1 MDKMETV
8 GISLYNDY
16 CTSDVQGSPVTMSS
30 NTSVTEPLQISPPS
44 RKAALF
50 ETPKMQ
56 QPQQFNFTYDTDNNY
71 QRTEVENAAQSAA
84 LREKLIHAFRLN
96 RKKQLTL
103 ERINKYNMKLME
115 ELKTPRIKASN
126 CALMVIDFTEQHND
140 PLLPEIWGAPEHN
153 PFRDSVS
160 VKSPQSATQ
169 LQFKHSNTPR
179 NGKHYHSDG
188 NNGKTD
194 SEGCCIIM

>member
-1 MDKMETV
+1 MNKMETV
-8 GISLYNDY
+8 GISLYNDFY
-16 CTSDVQGSPVTMSS
+16 PSNVQGSPVTMSS
-30 NTSVTEPLQISPPS
+30 STSVTEPLQISPPN

-50 ETPKMQ
+50 EIPRLQ
-56 QPQQFNFTYDTDNNY
+56 HPQQFNLTYDTDMNY
-71 QRTEVENAAQSAA
+71 HRTEIENAAQSAA

-126 CALMVIDFTEQHND
+126 CALVVIDFTEQHPD
-140 PLLPEIWGAPEHN
+140 PLIPEIWGTPEHN
-153 PFRDSVS
+153 QFKQSVS

-169 LQFKHSNTPR
+169 LQFKQSNTPKS
-179 NGKHYHSDG
+179 GKHHQNEG
-188 NNGKTD
+188 NNGKTA
-194 SEGCCIIM
+194 SGGCCIIM